1 MVNASLN
8 WASIVGI
15 ILFLWGA
22 FAGVLAIPQ
31 IIFNLQ
37 KRSDTTT
44 AVIGKTLLIIFQGLG
59 RLIAL
64 PLCGLILFFQG
75 WRLDPILQ
83 FGQFLLAIGI
93 VFESSASIMGDYQKW
108 RVRTGR
114 EEGEWNNII
123 QARQHRPNW
132 ITTTDLGIA
141 AKQRPGVINPT

>member
-1 MVNASLN
+1 MKKIRQWQIEMGRCKKSDIKMVNASLN

-15 ILFLWGA
+15 ILLLWGT

-31 IIFNLQ
+31 IIFTLQ
-37 KRSDTTT
+37 KRSDATP

-93 VFESSASIMGDYQKW
+93 VFESSSSIMSDYQKW
-108 RVRTGR
+108 RVRTGHR
-114 EEGEWNNII
+114 EAELSVKA
-123 QARQHRPNW
+123 QA
-132 ITTTDLGIA
+132 TDVA
-141 AKQRPGVINPT
+141 E

>member
-1 MVNASLN
+1 MARCKKSEIKMVNASLN

-15 ILFLWGA
+15 ILFSWGA

-37 KRSDTTT
+37 KRSDPTP
-44 AVIGKTLLIIFQGLG
+44 AVVGKTLLIIFQGLG

-93 VFESSASIMGDYQKW
+93 VFESSTSIINDYQKW
-108 RVRTGR
+108 RVRTAR
-114 EEGEWNNII
+114 EAAELSGKI
-123 QARQHRPNW
+123 PP
-132 ITTTDLGIA
+132 TDVA
-141 AKQRPGVINPT
+141 E

>member
-1 MVNASLN
+1 MARCKKSEMKMVNASLN

-15 ILFLWGA
+15 MLFAWGT

-37 KRSDTTT
+37 KRSDATS

-83 FGQFLLAIGI
+83 FEQFLLAIGI
-93 VFESSASIMGDYQKW
+93 VLESSTSIMSDYQKW
-108 RVRTGR
+108 RIRTGQEATER
-114 EEGEWNNII
+114 SGKP
-123 QARQHRPNW
+123 QP
-132 ITTTDLGIA
+132 TD
-141 AKQRPGVINPT
+141 VSE